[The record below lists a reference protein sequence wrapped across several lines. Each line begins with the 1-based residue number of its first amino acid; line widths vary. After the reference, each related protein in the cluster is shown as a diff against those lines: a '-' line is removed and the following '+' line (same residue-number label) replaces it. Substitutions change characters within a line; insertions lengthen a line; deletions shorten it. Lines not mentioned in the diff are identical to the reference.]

1 MFRETLQV
9 LVCLSVL
16 ISSSVSLHMV
26 RDAYHRPINGF
37 GSLNY
42 DPVVIDSKQI
52 AGNSHFKLF
61 FFIYFHLN
69 NKVICGMK
77 NSFTQRNTVI

>member
-26 RDAYHRPINGF
+26 RDAYHRPLSGLNPVHNDPDIFNSKHNTGNLF
-37 GSLNY
+37 KSL
-42 DPVVIDSKQI
+42 
-52 AGNSHFKLF
+52 
-61 FFIYFHLN
+61 HLN
-69 NKVICGMK
+69 SREQTAI
-77 NSFTQRNTVI
+77 FTLSLSHAFNFV

>member
-26 RDAYHRPINGF
+26 RDAYHRPLSG
-37 GSLNY
+37 LNQVHD
-42 DPVVIDSKQI
+42 DPVVLFNSKHNTGICRSPFI
-52 AGNSHFKLF
+52 AA
-61 FFIYFHLN
+61 IR
-69 NKVICGMK
+69 ICYAVVLIL
-77 NSFTQRNTVI
+77 RN